1 MLETMVFLGEW
12 VVGGSL
18 FYKVNRFVDDAFSN
32 LALLLMW
39 HHYCQRGH
47 LSPLF
52 NKLEEEDRM
61 WLLMLYICDHLL
73 VLYIACSCFITQ
85 LALTSIIEKKKMNT
99 LIIVKKKMN
108 TLIIVKKEKQRSKE
122 YMVELNGVLTLHFV
136 ILFVAV

>member
-1 MLETMVFLGEW
+1 
-12 VVGGSL
+12 
-18 FYKVNRFVDDAFSN
+18 
-32 LALLLMW
+32 
-39 HHYCQRGH
+39 
-47 LSPLF
+47 
-52 NKLEEEDRM
+52 M

-85 LALTSIIEKKKMNT
+85 LALPSIIEKKKMNT

-122 YMVELNGVLTLHFV
+122 YMVELKGVLTLHFV